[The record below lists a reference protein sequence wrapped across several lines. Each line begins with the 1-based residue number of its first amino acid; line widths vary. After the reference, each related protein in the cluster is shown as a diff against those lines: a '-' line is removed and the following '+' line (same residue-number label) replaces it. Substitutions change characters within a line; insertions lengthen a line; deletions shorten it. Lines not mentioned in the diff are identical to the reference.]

1 MPVGA
6 RDDSGDQPRPCG
18 MVRVM
23 TRRSRLVARLSL
35 ALIDGVV
42 LRLQADRPA
51 AVLTVVQVQRGLAIQ
66 PHQWINRTVLV
77 RGVFRYTMSDA
88 GVIDIF
94 HPPPDIL
101 VTYALYQPGPS
112 RLGGISGG
120 PLVLK
125 LAPHLAGPP
134 TNPLAALVR
143 QVPWL
148 PGLLGSPS
156 ASAPVFR
163 ITLLAPAKG
172 VCAVQGCPA
181 GQLDEQPW

>member
-1 MPVGA
+1 M
-6 RDDSGDQPRPCG
+6 
-18 MVRVM
+18 
-23 TRRSRLVARLSL
+23 
-35 ALIDGVV
+35 
-42 LRLQADRPA
+42 LRLQAHRPD
-51 AVLTVVQVQRGLAIQ
+51 AVLTVAQVQRGLATQ

-94 HPPPDIL
+94 HPPPGIL

-112 RLGGISGG
+112 RLGGISGE

-125 LAPHLAGPP
+125 LAPHLTGPP

-148 PGLLGSPS
+148 QGLLGAPS
-156 ASAPVFR
+156 ARATVLR
-163 ITLLAPAKG
+163 LTLLAPARG
-172 VCAVQGCPA
+172 LCAVQGCPA
-181 GQLDEQPW
+181 AQLDEQPW

>member
-1 MPVGA
+1 
-6 RDDSGDQPRPCG
+6 

-23 TRRSRLVARLSL
+23 THRSRLVALLSL
-35 ALIDGVV
+35 ALIGGAV

-51 AVLTVVQVQRGLAIQ
+51 AVFTVAQVQRGLATQ

-77 RGVFRYTMSDA
+77 RGVFRYMMSDA

-94 HPPPDIL
+94 HPPPGIL

-125 LAPHLAGPP
+125 LAPHLAGPRP
-134 TNPLAALVR
+134 NPLAALLR

-148 PGLLGSPS
+148 QGLLGGPS
-156 ASAPVFR
+156 ANAPVFR
-163 ITLLAPAKG
+163 ITLLAPARG
-172 VCAVQGCPA
+172 LCAVQACAA